1 MEDQIEKLQDKFNDK
16 HEMIQLNIFSSNAR
30 IDALEKKT
38 CWIEDEIIRGRE
50 TIAAEFKVIRT
61 KLDLLHDDKI
71 KRDGYEQSQKDSDTW
86 KRWFWPLL
94 ISMMSVGLAALSIF
108 LNS

>member
-1 MEDQIEKLQDKFNDK
+1 MEDQIEKLHDKMNERHDI
-16 HEMIQLNIFSSNAR
+16 IQLNLFTNNAR

-50 TIAAEFKVIRT
+50 TIAAEFKVIKT
-61 KLDLLHDDKI
+61 KLDLLHDDKV

-86 KRWFWPLL
+86 KRWAWPLL